1 MIFFF
6 SIFFSIY
13 AAINYYIFIRGW
25 QALSIFPHMR
35 VFYLIVFL
43 FFSLSYIIAK
53 IFTKAIPGFLY
64 DIILWAGSFWFA
76 FMIYF
81 LISIIFIDI
90 LRLANWQFNFF
101 PAFIKNNYSL
111 VKFIIALIIFIVI
124 GTTVTAGFINT
135 RTLHVKTLDIKLR
148 KGLSPL
154 DKLNVVMASDIHL
167 SPMDNENF
175 LLKIVEKI
183 NSQNPD
189 IVLIAGDL
197 FDDNAD
203 ILKQRKIGPALLKLK
218 SKYGTYAI
226 TGNHE
231 FINGI
236 ESAVAFIESYNIK
249 LLRDTSIMVDNSFYL
264 VGRDDRAKKQFT
276 KQNRKPL
283 EEVMANVDKNYPV
296 IMMDHTPFG
305 LEEAEKNGVD
315 LQLSGHTH
323 HGQMFPGNLITN
335 RIYEVSWGY
344 LQKGITQYYVS
355 CGAGTWGPPVRTGS
369 YSEIVNLKIKFVN

>member
-1 MIFFF
+1 MALFF

-25 QALSIFPHMR
+25 QALSIFPHVR
-35 VFYLIVFL
+35 IFYLIVFL
-43 FFSLSYIIAK
+43 FFSFSYIIAK
-53 IFTKAIPGFLY
+53 IFTKTIPGFLY

-81 LISIIFIDI
+81 LISIILIDI
-90 LRLANWQFNFF
+90 IRLANWQFNFF
-101 PAFIKNNYSL
+101 PNIIKDNYSIA
-111 VKFIIALIIFIVI
+111 KFIIAALVFIIVCSI
-124 GTTVTAGFINT
+124 VTAGFINT
-135 RTLHVKTLDIKLR
+135 RTLHVKTLDLNLR
-148 KGLSPL
+148 KGQSPL
-154 DKLNVVMASDIHL
+154 AKLNIVMASDIHL
-167 SPMDNENF
+167 SPMDNEKF
-175 LLKIVEKI
+175 LLKIVNKI
-183 NSQNPD
+183 NSLDPD
-189 IVLIAGDL
+189 IILIAGDL
-197 FDDNAD
+197 FDDHAD
-203 ILKQRKIGPALLKLK
+203 ILKQRKIGPALLKLE

-236 ESAVAFIESYNIK
+236 ESAVSFIESYGIK
-249 LLRDTSIMVDNSFYL
+249 LLRDTSVMIDNSFYL

-283 EEVMANVDKNYPV
+283 EEIISNVDKSFPV
-296 IMMDHTPFG
+296 IMMDHTPFA

-344 LQKGITQYYVS
+344 LQKGNTQYYVS